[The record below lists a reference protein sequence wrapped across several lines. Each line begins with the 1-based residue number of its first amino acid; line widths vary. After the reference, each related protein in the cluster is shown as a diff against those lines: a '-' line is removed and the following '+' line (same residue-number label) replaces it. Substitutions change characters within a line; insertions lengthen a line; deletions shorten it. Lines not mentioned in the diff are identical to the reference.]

1 MSSADATHDLEGTVG
16 LLALLADPTRLRLLC
31 LLDGAELS
39 VAELTRITDLPQS
52 RVSTHLGRLR
62 AASLVVERRAGNS
75 TRLTLDRE
83 ALPAAQAEL
92 WSLVRSRTDDRVLS
106 ADCERRDALV
116 RDREREAGW
125 PDEVAGQMEHAYSP
139 GRTWEATARGLV
151 GLLRLGD
158 VLDVGSGD
166 GVLTT
171 LLAPRAR
178 SVTCLDRSP
187 RVIEAAGKRLAKLPN
202 VQLLE
207 GDMHALP
214 FPEASFDQV
223 LCFHALTYADEP
235 ERALAEAARVLRPGG
250 DLVLVTLHAHAHSE
264 IAAAYSHVID
274 GFTVP
279 ELRRL
284 CELAGLRV
292 SCCDITSRER
302 KKPYFEVV
310 TVFARRPAEAAASR
324 RRPASAAASSRE
336 QGQAPHPSR
345 ARSLRRPA
353 SQAPE
358 EP

>member
-1 MSSADATHDLEGTVG
+1 MSLATAHDLEGTVG
-16 LLALLADPTRLRLLC
+16 LLGLLADPTRLRLLC

-62 AASLVVERRAGNS
+62 AANLLVERRAGNS
-75 TRLTLDRE
+75 TRLTLDRQQ
-83 ALPAAQAEL
+83 LPAAQAEL
-92 WSLVRSRTDDRVLS
+92 WSLVRARTDDRLLA

-116 RDREREAGW
+116 HDRERELGW

-151 GLLRLGD
+151 GLLRLGA
-158 VLDVGSGD
+158 VLDLGSGD

-187 RVIEAAGKRLAKLPN
+187 RVIEAAGRRLGRLPN
-202 VQLLE
+202 VRLCE

-214 FPEASFDQV
+214 FPAASFDQV
-223 LCFHALTYADEP
+223 LCFHALTYAEAP
-235 ERALAEAARVLRPGG
+235 ARALAEVERVLRPGG
-250 DLVLVTLHAHAHSE
+250 DLVLVTLHAHAHAE
-264 IAAAYSHVID
+264 IAAAYSHVVT

-279 ELRRL
+279 ALRRL
-284 CELAGLRV
+284 CEGAGLTV

-310 TVFARRPAEAAASR
+310 TVFAHRAHHQARPAAPPRSP
-324 RRPASAAASSRE
+324 RPSAK
-336 QGQAPHPSR
+336 PS
-345 ARSLRRPA
+345 AKPP
-353 SQAPE
+353 Q
-358 EP
+358 EPKP

>member
-1 MSSADATHDLEGTVG
+1 MSDAATHDLEGTVG
-16 LLALLADPTRLRLLC
+16 LLGLFADPTRLRLLC

-62 AASLVVERRAGNS
+62 AASLLVERRAGNS

-83 ALPAAQAEL
+83 ALPVAEAEL
-92 WSLVRSRTDDRVLS
+92 WSLVHARTGDRLLA
-106 ADCERRDALV
+106 ADRERRDALV
-116 RDREREAGW
+116 CDREREAGW

-178 SVTCLDRSP
+178 SVTCLDRSA
-187 RVIEAAGKRLAKLPN
+187 RVIEAAGKRLGRLPN
-202 VQLLE
+202 VRLQE

-214 FPEASFDQV
+214 FADASFDQV
-223 LCFHALTYADEP
+223 LCFHSLTYAEQP
-235 ERALAEAARVLRPGG
+235 ARALAEAARVLRPGG
-250 DLVLVTLHAHAHSE
+250 DLVLVTLHAHDHSE
-264 IAAAYSHVID
+264 IAAAYSHVVD

-279 ELRRL
+279 DLRRL
-284 CELAGLRV
+284 CEDAGLVV

-310 TVFARRPAEAAASR
+310 TVFARRPTEKLADAGPPARKSR
-324 RRPASAAASSRE
+324 SPRPTPKHDRV
-336 QGQAPHPSR
+336 PS
-345 ARSLRRPA
+345 
-353 SQAPE
+353 
-358 EP
+358 

>member
-1 MSSADATHDLEGTVG
+1 VAD
-16 LLALLADPTRLRLLC
+16 
-31 LLDGAELS
+31 
-39 VAELTRITDLPQS
+39 LTRITDLPQS

-62 AASLVVERRAGNS
+62 SASLVVERRAGNS
-75 TRLTLDRE
+75 TRLTLDRQQ
-83 ALPAAQAEL
+83 LPAAQAEL
-92 WSLVRSRTDDRVLS
+92 WSLVHARTDDRVLA
-106 ADCERRDALV
+106 ADRERRDALV
-116 RDREREAGW
+116 RDRDRDREVGW

-171 LLAPRAR
+171 LLAARAR

-187 RVIEAAGKRLAKLPN
+187 RVIEAAGKRLGRLPN
-202 VQLLE
+202 VRLLE

-214 FPEASFDQV
+214 FPARSFDQV

-235 ERALAEAARVLRPGG
+235 ARALVEAARVLRPGG

-264 IAAAYSHVID
+264 IAAAYSHVVD
-274 GFTVP
+274 GFSVP

-284 CELAGLRV
+284 CEDAGLRV

-310 TVFARRPAEAAASR
+310 TVFAQRPEHRERPRR
-324 RRPASAAASSRE
+324 SAA
-336 QGQAPHPSR
+336 HR
-345 ARSLRRPA
+345 ALP
-353 SQAPE
+353 
-358 EP
+358 

>member
-1 MSSADATHDLEGTVG
+1 MPTAAAHDLEGTVG
-16 LLALLADPTRLRLLC
+16 LLGLLADPTRLRLLC

-62 AASLVVERRAGNS
+62 GANLLVERRAGNS
-75 TRLTLDRE
+75 TRLTLDRQ
-83 ALPAAQAEL
+83 ALPSAEAEL
-92 WSLVRSRTDDRVLS
+92 WSLVHARTHDRLLA
-106 ADCERRDALV
+106 ADRERRDTLV
-116 RDREREAGW
+116 RDRERALGW

-139 GRTWEATARGLV
+139 GRTWEATARGLL

-187 RVIEAAGKRLAKLPN
+187 RVIEAAGKRLGRLPN
-202 VQLLE
+202 VRLLE

-214 FPEASFDQV
+214 FPDRSFDQV
-223 LCFHALTYADEP
+223 LCFHALTYADAP
-235 ERALAEAARVLRPGG
+235 ARAVAEAARVLRPGG
-250 DLVLVTLHAHAHSE
+250 DLVLLTLHAHAHPE
-264 IAAAYSHVID
+264 IAAAYSHVVD

-279 ELRRL
+279 QLRRL
-284 CELAGLRV
+284 CANAGLEV

-310 TVFARRPAEAAASR
+310 SVFARRPAARTPKAPRAPRKPR
-324 RRPASAAASSRE
+324 RKN
-336 QGQAPHPSR
+336 AP
-345 ARSLRRPA
+345 
-353 SQAPE
+353 
-358 EP
+358 

>member
-1 MSSADATHDLEGTVG
+1 MSRAATHDLEGTVG

-62 AASLVVERRAGNS
+62 GAGLVVDLRAGHA

-83 ALPAAQAEL
+83 ALPPAEAEL
-92 WSLVRSRTDDRVLS
+92 WALVRARTDDRVLA
-106 ADCERRDALV
+106 ADRERRDALV
-116 RDREREAGW
+116 RDREREHGW
-125 PDEVAGQMEHAYSP
+125 PDVVAGQMEHAYSP

-187 RVIEAAGKRLAKLPN
+187 RVIEAAGKRLGRLPN
-202 VQLLE
+202 VRLLE

-214 FPEASFDQV
+214 FPDCSFDQV
-223 LCFHALTYADEP
+223 LCFHALTYAEAP
-235 ERALAEAARVLRPGG
+235 PRALAEAARVLRPGG
-250 DLVLVTLHAHAHSE
+250 DLVLLTLHAHRHSE
-264 IAAAYSHVID
+264 IAAAYSHVVD

-279 ELRRL
+279 DLRRL
-284 CELAGLRV
+284 CEGAGLQV

-310 TVFARRPAEAAASR
+310 TVFATRPAPSSPHR
-324 RRPASAAASSRE
+324 SPRQQRP
-336 QGQAPHPSR
+336 QP
-345 ARSLRRPA
+345 
-353 SQAPE
+353 
-358 EP
+358 

>member
-1 MSSADATHDLEGTVG
+1 VPQVLDPAVQSVIIRPSRFADMSLSAAHDLEETVG
-16 LLALLADPTRLRLLC
+16 LLGLLADPTRLRLLW

-62 AASLVVERRAGNS
+62 TANLLAEHRAGNS
-75 TRLTLDRE
+75 TRLTLDRTQ
-83 ALPAAQAEL
+83 LPAAEARL
-92 WSLVRSRTDDRVLS
+92 WSLVRAQTADRVL
-106 ADCERRDALV
+106 AVDLERRDALLH
-116 RDREREAGW
+116 DREREAGW
-125 PDEVAGQMEHAYSP
+125 PDEVAGQMEHRYSP

-187 RVIEAAGKRLAKLPN
+187 RVIEAAGKRLGRLPN
-202 VQLLE
+202 VRLCE
-207 GDMHALP
+207 GDMHDLP
-214 FPEASFDQV
+214 FPAASFDQV
-223 LCFHALTYADEP
+223 LHFHALTYADDP
-235 ERALAEAARVLRPGG
+235 AHALVEAHRVLRPGG
-250 DLVLVTLHAHAHSE
+250 DLVLVTLHAHAHAE
-264 IAAAYSHVID
+264 IAAAYSHVVD

-279 ELRRL
+279 DLRRRV
-284 CELAGLRV
+284 EDAGFQV

-310 TVFARRPAEAAASR
+310 TVFA
-324 RRPASAAASSRE
+324 
-336 QGQAPHPSR
+336 QKAPLEKAQS
-345 ARSLRRPA
+345 
-353 SQAPE
+353 
-358 EP
+358 

>member
-1 MSSADATHDLEGTVG
+1 MSLDATHDLEGTVG

-62 AASLVVERRAGNS
+62 GAGIVVDRRAGHS

-92 WSLVRSRTDDRVLS
+92 WGLVHARTDDRVLA
-106 ADCERRDALV
+106 ADRERRDALV
-116 RDREREAGW
+116 RDREREHGW

-187 RVIEAAGKRLAKLPN
+187 RVIEAAGKRLGRLPN
-202 VQLLE
+202 VRLLE

-214 FPEASFDQV
+214 FPAQSFDQV
-223 LCFHALTYADEP
+223 LCFHSLTYADEP
-235 ERALAEAARVLRPGG
+235 TRALAEATRVLRPGG
-250 DLVLVTLHAHAHSE
+250 DLVLVTLHAHAHTE

-279 ELRRL
+279 DLRRL
-284 CELAGLRV
+284 CEAAGLTV

-310 TVFARRPAEAAASR
+310 TVFAQRPPEAAPSRRPTKPSPARA
-324 RRPASAAASSRE
+324 RPSRE
-336 QGQAPHPSR
+336 S
-345 ARSLRRPA
+345 A
-353 SQAPE
+353 SVRQQKPV
-358 EP
+358 P

>member
-1 MSSADATHDLEGTVG
+1 MSQTATHDLEGTVG

-62 AASLVVERRAGNS
+62 AASLLVEHRVGNS
-75 TRLTLDRE
+75 TRLTLDRQQ
-83 ALPAAQAEL
+83 LPAAEAEL
-92 WSLVRSRTDDRVLS
+92 WNLLHARTDDRLLA
-106 ADCERRDALV
+106 ADRERRDALV

-125 PDEVAGQMEHAYSP
+125 PDEVAGRMEHSYSP

-171 LLAPRAR
+171 LLAARAR

-187 RVIEAAGKRLAKLPN
+187 RVIEAAAERLGRLPN

-214 FPEASFDQV
+214 FPAQSFDQV
-223 LCFHALTYADEP
+223 LCFHSLTYADEP
-235 ERALAEAARVLRPGG
+235 ARALGEAARVLRPGG

-264 IAAAYSHVID
+264 IAAAYSHVVD
-274 GFTVP
+274 GFTLP

-284 CELAGLRV
+284 CEGAGLHV
-292 SCCDITSRER
+292 TCCDITSRER

-310 TVFARRPAEAAASR
+310 TVFAQRPADAEVGKQ
-324 RRPASAAASSRE
+324 P
-336 QGQAPHPSR
+336 PR
-345 ARSLRRPA
+345 ARPPRERARIPQSPR
-353 SQAPE
+353 S
-358 EP
+358 